1 MNNDVKNALDFL
13 DGHYLKNI
21 NFSMVVN
28 FLMDPTATF
37 VAILRAVV
45 KHLTRSNL
53 KKDIVLQLEGRQHF
67 LVTMSYI

>member
-1 MNNDVKNALDFL
+1 MNNDVKNAFDFI

-21 NFSMVVN
+21 SFSMVGI
-28 FLMDPTATF
+28 LRDPTATF
-37 VAILRAVV
+37 VAIFRAVV

-67 LVTMSYI
+67 LVTMSHI